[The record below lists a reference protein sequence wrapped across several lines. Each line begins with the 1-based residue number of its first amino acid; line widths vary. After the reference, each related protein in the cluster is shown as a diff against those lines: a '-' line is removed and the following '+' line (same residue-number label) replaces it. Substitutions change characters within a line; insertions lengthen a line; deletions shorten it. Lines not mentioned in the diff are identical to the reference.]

1 MIKLAVINEKGGV
14 GKSFIASQFAFYCA
28 LLRGLKVLVV
38 DLDQQC
44 NTSKCLENSGNCT
57 VSQTSSGTL
66 LYSGKAVEEESSFL
80 LIKGD
85 KLLSRLES
93 TGVENHNAIVTNFTC
108 SLEKIRDKFDICIF
122 DTNPSPDVRAV
133 SALAFSDYALC
144 PIQLNQEALDGVQQL
159 FENIERV
166 RAINPELKIAG
177 LLPNQVVNTPFQ
189 KENFKMLVE
198 NFGELLL
205 KTRAGRVVAVPQRTA
220 IAEAQSDCRPVWSG
234 TKSTAEKTWKE
245 IRPVFDALADTIGLY
260 VRR

>member
-38 DLDQQC
+38 DLDQQR
-44 NTSKCLENSGNCT
+44 NTSKCLENSRKCT
-57 VSQTSSGTL
+57 VSQTTSGIL
-66 LYSGKAVEEESSFL
+66 LSSGKAIEEEASFL
-80 LIKGD
+80 LVKGD
-85 KLLSRLES
+85 KLLSRLEGR
-93 TGVENHNAIVTNFTC
+93 GVEKHSNIVTNFTG
-108 SLEKIRDKFDICIF
+108 SLEKIRDKFDVCIF
-122 DTNPSPDVRAV
+122 DTNPSPDVRAI
-133 SALAFSDYALC
+133 SALAFSDYAIC
-144 PIQLNQEALDGVQQL
+144 PIQLNQEAIDGVQQL

-177 LLPNQVVNTPFQ
+177 LLPNQVISTPFQ

-205 KTRAGRVVAVPQRTA
+205 KTRTGKVVAVPHRTA
-220 IAEAQSDCRPVWSG
+220 VAEAQSECRPVWTG

-245 IRPVFDALADTIGLY
+245 ICPVFDALADAIGL
-260 VRR
+260 